1 MKHVI
6 YFPIA
11 AALFLI
17 GSCGK
22 QQDSL
27 EKLIAS
33 RDSLKQIQSS
43 VASDLLRIE
52 ERIAALDTSQKMN
65 LVSVAEATN
74 SRFAHYFTAQA
85 SLEAEFNSLVFPEI
99 SGVVKSIFVKE
110 GDKVS
115 KGQKLL
121 QLDTEVVRK
130 SIEEVE
136 IQYELA
142 REVYNRQ
149 KNLWDQKIGSE
160 IQFLEA
166 RTNKERLEKSLETLK
181 EQLSKGIVSAPF
193 NGVVDDI
200 VPKIGE
206 MASSAMPVA
215 RVINLSE
222 MYLDADVSENY
233 IPILRE
239 GMPCEVMFPGIDT
252 LKAGISRIGNYIN
265 PENRTFKIRVD
276 LKEQNPLLK
285 PNLFA
290 TLRICDFSA
299 DSAVAIPAG
308 SVLEDFEGRNY
319 LLLVKPEGESEGLV
333 VKRLVTRGMV
343 ADGKALISEGLQ
355 AGELYIDKG
364 SKKVSEGE
372 RVRISNSQKSAE

>member
-1 MKHVI
+1 MT
-6 YFPIA
+6 
-11 AALFLI
+11 
-17 GSCGK
+17 SCGN
-22 QQDSL
+22 QEESL

-33 RDSLKQIQSS
+33 RDSLKEIQSE
-43 VASDLLRIE
+43 VAADLLKLE
-52 ERIAALDTSQKMN
+52 DQIAALDTAPKTN
-65 LVSVAEATN
+65 VVTVAAAA
-74 SRFAHYFTAQA
+74 SGRFEHFFTAQA

-99 SGVVKSIFVKE
+99 NGVVKNIFVKE
-110 GDKVS
+110 GEKVS
-115 KGQKLL
+115 KGQKLI
-121 QLDTEVVRK
+121 QLDTEVIRK

-136 IQYELA
+136 TQYELA
-142 REVYNRQ
+142 KEVYNRQ

-181 EQLSKGIVSAPF
+181 EQLNMGVVSAPF

-200 VPKIGE
+200 MPKIGE
-206 MASSAMPVA
+206 MASPAMPVA
-215 RVINLSE
+215 RIINLSE

-233 IPILRE
+233 IPVLKE
-239 GMPCEVMFPGIDT
+239 GMPCEVMFAGIDT
-252 LKAGISRIGNYIN
+252 LKASISRIGNYIN

-299 DSAVAIPAG
+299 DSAIAIPAG

-319 LLLVKPEGESEGLV
+319 LLLVNPEGNGEGV
-333 VKRLVTRGMV
+333 VEKRIVTRGIV
-343 ADGKALISEGLQ
+343 ADGSVLITNGLSD
-355 AGELYIDKG
+355 GELYIDKG
-364 SKKVSEGE
+364 SRKVSEGE
-372 RVRISNSQKSAE
+372 RVRISNTPQSAK